1 MGHHVLPRPS
11 HVIPLQTGALQPL
24 DHSPGRV
31 LSLRRSGP
39 GLSLSDQT
47 GFITGDPGL
56 DAVQR
61 TTTAV
66 TIVEAGFKDNVVPG
80 EASAIVNHRI
90 HPSETIEDI
99 LDHDRR
105 VIDDERVEITQLGYF
120 PPAPV
125 SPYSNDVTPFQIIA
139 NSALEVFPDGK
150 IAPGTLVA
158 NTDTKHYLHL
168 TNNVYR
174 SERSG
179 RRMTMTWD
187 IFSGFLQPSL

>member
-125 SPYSNDVTPFQIIA
+125 SP
-139 NSALEVFPDGK
+139 
-150 IAPGTLVA
+150 
-158 NTDTKHYLHL
+158 
-168 TNNVYR
+168 
-174 SERSG
+174 
-179 RRMTMTWD
+179 
-187 IFSGFLQPSL
+187 